1 MIIEANASNVKITEG
16 MNAAIE
22 NKLSFL
28 NKFLSDNDIV
38 KVTQTKVKDT
48 IKVSVVFVY
57 NNKVVKIEEKET
69 DFYVALDKICSR
81 LKSQM
86 SKLHSLKIKQQ
97 QDHERALKYIPNETD
112 EVEPAKV
119 VKRKHTNLE
128 VLYEYE
134 AIELLESSGYQ
145 SYIFKNADDN
155 DKTSMVYIRNDGN
168 YGIIECE

>member
-1 MIIEANASNVKITEG
+1 MIIEANASNIKITEG

-22 NKLSFL
+22 NKLGFL
-28 NKFLSDNDIV
+28 KKFLSENDVV
-38 KVTQTKVKDT
+38 KVTQTKVKD
-48 IKVSVVFVY
+48 IVKVSVVFVY
-57 NNKVVKIEEKET
+57 NNKVVKIEEKEN
-69 DFYVALDKICSR
+69 DFYVGLDKVCSR

-97 QDHERALKYIPNETD
+97 QDHEKALKYIPNESED
-112 EVEPAKV
+112 VEQPKI

-134 AIELLESSGYQ
+134 AIDVLETSGYQ
-145 SYIFKNADDN
+145 SYVFKNADN
-155 DKTSMVYIRNDGN
+155 DEKTSMVYIRNDGN